1 MVKFFDKAKVDFI
14 VKEDEGVVI
23 AKFSNPVNVTNTFL
37 NHIKSENWD
46 AFESMYNRVST
57 VRGVAKCAP
66 EDKFDVKI
74 GKRIALNHLKT
85 KTAHSFV
92 RFIIKLAQDKIKEYN
107 TLVDFSIS
115 GGVYIQEL
123 EQQLRKTYEMVET
136 K

>member
-23 AKFSNPVNVTNTFL
+23 AKFFNPVNVTNTFL
-37 NHIKSENWD
+37 NHVKSDNWD
-46 AFESMYNRVST
+46 AFENMYNRVST

-85 KTAHSFV
+85 KTARSFV

>member
-23 AKFSNPVNVTNTFL
+23 AKFSNPVNVTDTFL
-37 NHIKSENWD
+37 NHIESNSWD
-46 AFESMYNRVST
+46 AFKNMYNRVST